1 MAVQFDNNV
10 SEWSRTTAADGK
22 WLNKNT
28 IQPLIERTEILRDA
42 INDMTG
48 SSVPELKAQ
57 LETEKQVRAEA
68 DTAEHTARSEADDAL
83 RRDIDGLSEQIGDTI
98 NLKPGPG
105 IKLDEVDGG
114 RYLEIS
120 ANYNDGDNTTYGI
133 FNSTTAVG
141 YGKGGWVINPDSG
154 NLTTDGT
161 EIYGLKDNKVYHIE
175 ISGHFVVNTPN
186 DTIISAYLLD
196 SNGKKLYFNIDT
208 SNSELVVPVS
218 FTYSFIPTTNL
229 DTTTGTYKY
238 KLIKW
243 TSMDEHGQEDTEA
256 EENAINLFIT
266 DISIHEVA
274 NKTISVSI
282 PSIKLYGFADN
293 PVLAGSTLL
302 DYRKLPISNA
312 NPMTGN
318 VEIQVVDNSI
328 KTKTTGIYNCNAVVN
343 ITRTETL
350 TEDVAMIF
358 KVPYSST
365 QDMLID
371 HIISKTA
378 TTTTICLCWQAANCN
393 HLDIKVNTLPVGLS
407 AKIKYIQFTE
417 TA

>member
-98 NLKPGPG
+98 NLVEGQG

-114 RYLEIS
+114 RYLKIS

-133 FNSTTAVG
+133 FSSTSGAG
-141 YGKGGWVINPDSG
+141 YGKGGWELSESNG
-154 NLTTDGT
+154 NLTTDGL
-161 EIYGLKDNKVYHIE
+161 EILGLKDNKVYHIE

-196 SNGKKLYFNIDT
+196 SNGKKLYFNVDT

-218 FTYSFIPTTNL
+218 FAYSFIPTTNL

-238 KLIKW
+238 KLMKW
-243 TSMDEHGQEDTEA
+243 TSMDEDGQKQGYDLGLTRAISEKVNIPVIASGGAGAYEHFLDAFEKGKA
-256 EENAINLFIT
+256 DAVLAASLFHFGEIPIPKLKEYLRENN
-266 DISIHEVA
+266 
-274 NKTISVSI
+274 ISVR
-282 PSIKLYGFADN
+282 L
-293 PVLAGSTLL
+293 
-302 DYRKLPISNA
+302 
-312 NPMTGN
+312 
-318 VEIQVVDNSI
+318 
-328 KTKTTGIYNCNAVVN
+328 
-343 ITRTETL
+343 
-350 TEDVAMIF
+350 
-358 KVPYSST
+358 
-365 QDMLID
+365 
-371 HIISKTA
+371 
-378 TTTTICLCWQAANCN
+378 
-393 HLDIKVNTLPVGLS
+393 
-407 AKIKYIQFTE
+407 
-417 TA
+417 

>member
-1 MAVQFDNNV
+1 MAVQFENNV
-10 SEWSRTTAADGK
+10 SEWSRTTAADGN

-68 DTAEHTARSEADDAL
+68 DTAEHTVRSEADDAL

-98 NLKPGPG
+98 NLVEGPG

-114 RYLEIS
+114 QTLKIS

-133 FNSTTAVG
+133 FSSTSGAG
-141 YGKGGWVINPDSG
+141 YGKGGWELTESNG
-154 NLTTDGT
+154 NLTTDHT
-161 EIYGLKDNKVYHIE
+161 EILGLKDNKVYHIE

-196 SNGKKLYFNIDT
+196 SNGKKLYFNVDT

-218 FTYSFIPTTNL
+218 FAYSFIPTTNL

-238 KLIKW
+238 KLMKW
-243 TSMDEHGQEDTEA
+243 TSMDEDGHEDTEA
-256 EENAINLFIT
+256 EENAISLFIT

-282 PSIKLYGFADN
+282 PDVKLYGLANN
-293 PVLAGSTLL
+293 PPLVGSTTVGE
-302 DYRKLPISNA
+302 KILPIDGTA
-312 NPMTGN
+312 MTGN
-318 VEIQVVDNSI
+318 TEFQIENNSI
-328 KTKTTGIYNCNAVVN
+328 KIKSSGIYNCNAVVV
-343 ITRTETL
+343 ITGSGALTGNETF
-350 TEDVAMIF
+350 TF
-358 KVPYSST
+358 TVPYSNSGNMSFT
-365 QDMLID
+365 
-371 HIISKTA
+371 HILDISKVTN
-378 TTTTICLCWQAANCN
+378 TVCICWQAADCT
-393 HLDIKVNTLPVGLS
+393 HLNIKVDKLPLGLS
-407 AKIKYIQFTE
+407 AKIEYIQYTE
-417 TA
+417 TI